1 MKYTY
6 LLFALLIFACSSP
19 DSAGEKESTEETTPK
34 NDSPKTDK
42 QLNITVLLDLSDRV
56 VIEGTPNQS
65 EKDLA
70 IINTLV
76 TAFKENNKKRGA
88 FLAKGKFK
96 ILFSPAP
103 SNSNVNTL
111 ASNLSVDFSKMDNKQ
126 KKDAFDNMESNFST
140 SLGEIYGQ
148 TIASQDWS
156 GSDIWRFFKYDAKDF
171 CIDQSADYRNILFIV
186 TDGYIYHD
194 NSKEKDGNRSSYL
207 TGPLLQSA
215 GLRSK
220 DWKSKFESGDYGLIA
235 HAVDYS
241 DLEIVV
247 LEVNPNAANM
257 GDEDLIRAY
266 LDKWFTEMNVSKS
279 LIYNSDLPENT
290 KIRITNYFNN

>member
-1 MKYTY
+1 MKYFY
-6 LLFALLIFACSSP
+6 LIIVIISIGCSSGSQKEEVIAP
-19 DSAGEKESTEETTPK
+19 ENNSSAKSNSQLE
-34 NDSPKTDK
+34 

-56 VIEGTPNQS
+56 VKEGTPTQS

-140 SLGEIYGQ
+140 SLGEIYSQ
-148 TIASQDWS
+148 TIASKDWS
-156 GSDIWRFFKYDAKDF
+156 GSDIWRFFKFDAKDF
-171 CIDQSADYRNILFIV
+171 SIDQSSDYRNILFIV

-194 NSKEKDGNRSSYL
+194 NSKKKNGNRSSYL

-215 GLRSK
+215 GLRNK

-247 LEVNPNAANM
+247 LEVNPNSSNM
-257 GDEDLIRAY
+257 EDEDLIRAY

-290 KIRITNYFNN
+290 KIRIDNYFNN